1 MNNIKSINNI
11 NVHSFISFKDK
22 QNFDNANT
30 TPPSLKT
37 NTLIKGLDASANY
50 NKYKKT
56 NMTEHF
62 NIPILSPINI
72 PDDINLVEGEKTFNK
87 TTGQIVIKNENINGM
102 KLYTYEKDGSYTYEE
117 YDKNNNLL
125 FLQSKNINP
134 DGIYLKIIK
143 ENTNSNNIEG
153 VQASYK
159 DGNLEHVGKFKTPLK
174 TSESG
179 FPYEEIGYYPKTKTY
194 CIEKADANNNIRMQK
209 FDNNLNPRNP

>member
-153 VQASYK
+153 VQALYK

-174 TSESG
+174 TSEAG

-194 CIEKADANNNIRMQK
+194 CIEKADANNIRMQK
-209 FDNNLNPRNP
+209 FDNNLKPQNP

>member
-56 NMTEHF
+56 
-62 NIPILSPINI
+62 
-72 PDDINLVEGEKTFNK
+72 
-87 TTGQIVIKNENINGM
+87 GQIVIKNENINGM
-102 KLYTYEKDGSYTYEE
+102 KLYTYEKDGSYT
-117 YDKNNNLL
+117 
-125 FLQSKNINP
+125 
-134 DGIYLKIIK
+134 
-143 ENTNSNNIEG
+143 
-153 VQASYK
+153 
-159 DGNLEHVGKFKTPLK
+159 
-174 TSESG
+174 
-179 FPYEEIGYYPKTKTY
+179 YEEIGYYPKTKTY

-209 FDNNLNPRNP
+209 FDNNLKPQNP

>member
-194 CIEKADANNNIRMQK
+194 CIEKACMQNNNIQNAK
-209 FDNNLNPRNP
+209 I

>member
-102 KLYTYEKDGSYTYEE
+102 KLYT
-117 YDKNNNLL
+117 
-125 FLQSKNINP
+125 
-134 DGIYLKIIK
+134 
-143 ENTNSNNIEG
+143 
-153 VQASYK
+153 
-159 DGNLEHVGKFKTPLK
+159 
-174 TSESG
+174 
-179 FPYEEIGYYPKTKTY
+179 
-194 CIEKADANNNIRMQK
+194 
-209 FDNNLNPRNP
+209 

>member
-174 TSESG
+174 TSEPG

-209 FDNNLNPRNP
+209 FDNNLKPRNP

>member
-209 FDNNLNPRNP
+209 FDNNLKPRNP

>member
-143 ENTNSNNIEG
+143 ENTNYIEG

-209 FDNNLNPRNP
+209 FDNNLKPRNP

>member
-56 NMTEHF
+56 NMTEYF

-209 FDNNLNPRNP
+209 FDNNLKPRNP

>member
-50 NKYKKT
+50 NKYKK
-56 NMTEHF
+56 
-62 NIPILSPINI
+62 
-72 PDDINLVEGEKTFNK
+72 
-87 TTGQIVIKNENINGM
+87 TGQIVIKNENINGM

-209 FDNNLNPRNP
+209 FDNNLKPQNP

>member
-1 MNNIKSINNI
+1 MPT
-11 NVHSFISFKDK
+11 
-22 QNFDNANT
+22 QL
-30 TPPSLKT
+30 PPSLKT

-62 NIPILSPINI
+62 NIP
-72 PDDINLVEGEKTFNK
+72 DDINLVESEKTFNE

-125 FLQSKNINP
+125 FLQSKNIKP

-153 VQASYK
+153 VQALYK
-159 DGNLEHVGKFKTPLK
+159 DGNLEHIGKFKTPLK

-194 CIEKADANNNIRMQK
+194 CIEKVDANNNIRMQK
-209 FDNNLNPRNP
+209 FDNNLKPQNP

>member
-209 FDNNLNPRNP
+209 FDNNLKPQNP

>member
-102 KLYTYEKDGSYTYEE
+102 KLYTYEKDGYYTYEE
-117 YDKNNNLL
+117 YYKNNNLL

-209 FDNNLNPRNP
+209 FDNNLKPRNP

>member
-1 MNNIKSINNI
+1 MPQPGHGSP
-11 NVHSFISFKDK
+11 VIST
-22 QNFDNANT
+22 A
-30 TPPSLKT
+30 
-37 NTLIKGLDASANY
+37 
-50 NKYKKT
+50 
-56 NMTEHF
+56 
-62 NIPILSPINI
+62 
-72 PDDINLVEGEKTFNK
+72 
-87 TTGQIVIKNENINGM
+87 GQIVIKNENINGM

-159 DGNLEHVGKFKTPLK
+159 DRNLEHVGKFKTPLK

-209 FDNNLNPRNP
+209 FDNNLKPQNP

>member
-62 NIPILSPINI
+62 NITILSPINI

-209 FDNNLNPRNP
+209 FDNNLKPRNP